1 MTPYIGITGFTTAAE
16 VSEVVRS
23 LPPTPDRLLMC
34 GVLLSNALLSGAP
47 SDALG
52 RCPPPDAI
60 ASIFSDDPRCLNLVH
75 YRPRAGTDLVEALT
89 RATAIGGPN
98 CHGLQI
104 NATRGAPWPNPRA
117 LQEYR
122 DRCQPKRIVLQVG
135 GEAMELAEG
144 HPREM
149 RDGAEGEGSGDPG
162 ARAGNAMEAE
172 HGEEGE
178 GLGDPGAGLGTR
190 NTDQGPKIFGPR
202 PQDVIA
208 RRCAAYEG
216 IITDALIDAS
226 EGMGVP
232 LDAARSAE
240 YLSAVAE
247 AAPTLGL
254 VVAGGLHAGNL
265 ASLLSPLLPSWS
277 HVSIDAEGRLRDNQD
292 RLSIPESTAYLAAAL
307 ELLAP

>member
-16 VSEVVRS
+16 VSEVVQS
-23 LPPTPDRLLMC
+23 LPPSPDRLLMC
-34 GVLLSNALLSGAP
+34 GVLLSNALLSGQS
-47 SDALG
+47 SDAPG

-60 ASIFSDDPRCLNLVH
+60 AGIFSGDPRCLNLVH
-75 YRPRAGTDLVEALT
+75 YRPRPGTDLVEALT
-89 RATAIGGPN
+89 QATAIGGPN

-104 NATRGAPWPNPRA
+104 NATRGAPWPDPQA
-117 LQEYR
+117 LREYR

-135 GEAMELAEG
+135 GEAMGLAEG
-144 HPREM
+144 RPREM

-162 ARAGNAMEAE
+162 APFPARA
-172 HGEEGE
+172 
-178 GLGDPGAGLGTR
+178 P
-190 NTDQGPKIFGPR
+190 GPR
-202 PQDVIA
+202 PQDEIA

-232 LDAARSAE
+232 LDATRSAA

-265 ASLLSPLLPSWS
+265 ASLLSPLLPRWS
-277 HVSIDAEGRLRDNQD
+277 HVSIDAEGRLRDAQD
-292 RLSIPESTAYLAAAL
+292 RLSIPESRAYLAAGL